1 MILQRERETEKEKY
15 MVRDNYNK
23 LTVFKFRIHYLF
35 YYSSSQK
42 LSAILKK
49 NFFSKETIHLIVYQ
63 NDVIYF
69 KTITTKKVCLP
80 LEIYK

>member
-1 MILQRERETEKEKY
+1 MILQRERETERERY
-15 MVRDNYNK
+15 VVRDNYNK

-35 YYSSSQK
+35 NYSSSQK
-42 LSAILKK
+42 LSAIGKK
-49 NFFSKETIHLIVYQ
+49 IFPKETIHLIVYQ

-69 KTITTKKVCLP
+69 KTITTKKVCLL

>member
-23 LTVFKFRIHYLF
+23 FTVFKFRIHYLF

-49 NFFSKETIHLIVYQ
+49 KKFPKDTIHFIVYQ

-69 KTITTKKVCLP
+69 KTITTKKCLL
-80 LEIYK
+80 LEINK

>member
-1 MILQRERETEKEKY
+1 MILQRERETERERY
-15 MVRDNYNK
+15 VVRDNYNK

-35 YYSSSQK
+35 NYSSSQK
-42 LSAILKK
+42 LSAIGK
-49 NFFSKETIHLIVYQ
+49 NIFPKETIHLIVYQ

-69 KTITTKKVCLP
+69 KTITTKKVCLL

>member
-23 LTVFKFRIHYLF
+23 LTVFKFRMHYLF

-49 NFFSKETIHLIVYQ
+49 KKFPKDTFNSVSK
-63 NDVIYF
+63 
-69 KTITTKKVCLP
+69 
-80 LEIYK
+80 

>member
-1 MILQRERETEKEKY
+1 MILQRERETERESY

-35 YYSSSQK
+35 NYRSSQK
-42 LSAILKK
+42 LSAIGKK
-49 NFFSKETIHLIVYQ
+49 HFFPKETIHLIVYQ
-63 NDVIYF
+63 NDVIYI
-69 KTITTKKVCLP
+69 KTITTKKVCLL

>member
-1 MILQRERETEKEKY
+1 MILQRERETERERY
-15 MVRDNYNK
+15 VVRDNYNK

-35 YYSSSQK
+35 NYSSSQK
-42 LSAILKK
+42 LSAIGKK
-49 NFFSKETIHLIVYQ
+49 FFPKETIHLIVYQ

-69 KTITTKKVCLP
+69 KTITTKKVCLL

>member
-1 MILQRERETEKEKY
+1 

-49 NFFSKETIHLIVYQ
+49 KKFPKDTFNSVSK
-63 NDVIYF
+63 
-69 KTITTKKVCLP
+69 
-80 LEIYK
+80 

>member
-1 MILQRERETEKEKY
+1 

-49 NFFSKETIHLIVYQ
+49 NKISERYDTFNSVSK
-63 NDVIYF
+63 
-69 KTITTKKVCLP
+69 
-80 LEIYK
+80 